1 MEIIVK
7 LKIDDEERHCQTITL
22 PQDEIII
29 WRRWEVVE
37 INCSFI
43 DKKYLP
49 RNLNELQYIAT
60 SILTENDL
68 KCAKE
73 LLQHNYDVKSIADGI
88 NLGNICIT
96 DTKPLDGTFF
106 ETDEHYFVVVKE

>member
-1 MEIIVK
+1 MEINVK

-22 PQDEIII
+22 PQDDVVLWRHWEIV
-29 WRRWEVVE
+29 EV
-37 INCSFI
+37 NCSFL

-49 RNLNELQYIAT
+49 RDLNELQYIAT

-73 LLQHNYDVKSIADGI
+73 LLRHNYNILSIADGI
-88 NLGNICIT
+88 NLGKIHLAE
-96 DTKPLDGTFF
+96 TKPENCTSFKI
-106 ETDEHYFVVVKE
+106 EENIFVVVET